1 MLYEVDFK
9 VERSVMAD
17 AQLYGIN
24 IVSPQLKDV
33 YITAANDMKACFRPK
48 SGLVGVRFTPSSSTY
63 GVRADKY
70 DLLCTAHVQ
79 MGADSSINNAILCIN
94 KLVSDMKGVVEH
106 EVTGAK
112 LLPNVKYMEAG
123 VAAVSP

>member
-17 AQLYGIN
+17 AEMYGIN

-33 YITAANDMKACFRPK
+33 YVTAANDMKATFKPK
-48 SGLVGVRFTPSSSTY
+48 SGIVGVRFTPSSSSY
-63 GVRADKY
+63 GVRSDKY

-79 MGADSSINNAILCIN
+79 MGTDSSINNAIVCVQN
-94 KLVSDMKGVVEH
+94 LVATMKGIVEH

-112 LLPNVKYMEAG
+112 LLHNVKYIDAG
-123 VAAVSP
+123 VASIAA